1 MATRNP
7 RIEERRPAPP
17 APRSPR
23 VEERRPAPAAP
34 SRPSAPSGQNPPRQ
48 PRPIQTEFAPGRP
61 GLRPRTPEGP
71 PDLGIPAG
79 GGGGGGG
86 GPTGPTGPTG
96 GDDAG
101 SAYTP
106 FTPPPAAFSAIQIM
120 ENVLFAALGIK
131 GLGAWAADLYN
142 RGASPTEIIASL
154 RYGTDT
160 SEAGKTAYRS
170 YLEAFPK
177 MDQFLK
183 DGIFAG
189 ENPEMQYIE
198 YRNTVK
204 EAGARYNVNQS
215 LMSNERIADYIS
227 GRNSASEIVNRMN
240 MAAVAVAATPSDTLS
255 VLRDYY
261 NVSNGDLMSFYLD
274 TEATEAQL
282 QQRYAAAQ
290 IGTEALR
297 QQVET
302 DKAFSEQLAMRG
314 VTASEAEQGFSNV
327 ARQREFTAGR
337 GETAT
342 QRELAQAA
350 FGSQEMAAKVERIAG
365 SRTAAFQGGGQF
377 VQGDRTGLASSS
389 V

>member
-1 MATRNP
+1 MAREPVAPVRAPQPNRGTPMRP
-7 RIEERRPAPP
+7 VPSRPAPAPARPAPP
-17 APRSPR
+17 
-23 VEERRPAPAAP
+23 RPAP
-34 SRPSAPSGQNPPRQ
+34 SRPP
-48 PRPIQTEFAPGRP
+48 EFAPG
-61 GLRPRTPEGP
+61 GPRLPRKPEGP
-71 PDLGIPAG
+71 PAIPGAEPPR
-79 GGGGGGG
+79 GG
-86 GPTGPTGPTG
+86 GPTGPTGPESPVPTG
-96 GDDAG
+96 GDDTG
-101 SAYTP
+101 GGYTP

-120 ENVLFAALGIK
+120 ENVLFAALGIR

-160 SEAGKTAYRS
+160 SEAGKAAYRS
-170 YLEAFPK
+170 YLDAFPK

-204 EAGARYNVNQS
+204 EAGARYNVNQA
-215 LMSNERIADYIS
+215 LMSNDKIADYIS
-227 GRNSASEIVNRMN
+227 GRNSAAEIVNRMN
-240 MAAVAVAATPSDTLS
+240 MAAVAVAATPADTLG

-274 TEATEAQL
+274 TDATEAQL

-314 VTASEAEQGFSNV
+314 VTASEAEQGFGNV
-327 ARQREFTAGR
+327 ARQREFTTGR

-342 QRELAQAA
+342 QRELAQGA
-350 FGSQEMAAKVERIAG
+350 FGDQEMAKKIERIGA
-365 SRTAAFQGGGQF
+365 SRVGAFQGGGGF
-377 VQGDRTGLASSS
+377 IQGDRTGLGSAAT
-389 V
+389 